1 MPKVQKPRAPRAQTS
16 TEQKR
21 TRAARVEQEGVEM
34 DFRCKRCEEK
44 KLRCFVETS
53 SGRCAGCISVGA
65 ECSLFVSEKEWEEVQ
80 AECERKELELAQ
92 AEERQALA
100 AAESSRL
107 RRELLEVKNKKRGF
121 ARRDL
126 AIIAVQDRAKEQAE
140 GSSAPGGTSL
150 PVVEPSLSESSADL
164 GGLQAD
170 FYDPSF
176 DYLSL
181 DFFLSYENPVL
192 VSVDAS
198 DGTHVLDFFDYVL
211 VVFEFDVFC

>member
-53 SGRCAGCISVGA
+53 SGRCARCISVSA
-65 ECSLFVSEKEWEEVQ
+65 EYSLFVSEKEWEEVQ

-126 AIIAVQDRAKEQAE
+126 AIIAV
-140 GSSAPGGTSL
+140 
-150 PVVEPSLSESSADL
+150 
-164 GGLQAD
+164 
-170 FYDPSF
+170 
-176 DYLSL
+176 
-181 DFFLSYENPVL
+181 
-192 VSVDAS
+192 
-198 DGTHVLDFFDYVL
+198 
-211 VVFEFDVFC
+211 